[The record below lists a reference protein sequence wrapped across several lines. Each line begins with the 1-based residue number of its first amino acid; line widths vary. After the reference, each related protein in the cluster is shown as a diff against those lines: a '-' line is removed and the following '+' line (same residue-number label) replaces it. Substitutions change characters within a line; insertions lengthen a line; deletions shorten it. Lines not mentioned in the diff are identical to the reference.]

1 MGSINITL
9 GNLLNKQKLVLG
21 WERKVGETK
30 TFQCKSDN
38 TYTSIE
44 TNVKP
49 PKQMVESLLLNSM
62 KQSHIVR
69 EKAKHN

>member
-30 TFQCKSDN
+30 AFQCKSDN
-38 TYTSIE
+38 TYT
-44 TNVKP
+44 
-49 PKQMVESLLLNSM
+49 
-62 KQSHIVR
+62 
-69 EKAKHN
+69 